1 MLARI
6 HSAAVVGV
14 EAVPVDVE
22 VDVGPGLPLCSIVG
36 LPDAAVREA
45 RERVRSA
52 IRNAGYDVPARRV
65 TVNLAPADLR
75 KVGPAYDLPIALGI
89 LTATQQL
96 PPQALAGCVVIGELS
111 LDGNVRPVPGVLN
124 IALAAR
130 ARRARAVVVPEG
142 NAAEAALVE
151 GLTVHAVGSLRALA
165 GVLTGR
171 EHSLALHPP
180 VRASGAPAACEA
192 VGSPI
197 EGRGPEVNGG
207 AGAVDLDLAD
217 VRGQAHA
224 RRALEI
230 AAAGA
235 HNLLLIG
242 PPGTGKT
249 MLAQRLPT
257 ILPPLAPEEAL
268 EVAAVYSAAGRLE
281 ATSPRDGGRFGLRR
295 RPAAASAQLGVRPF
309 RAPHH
314 GTSVQALI
322 GGGSPPAPGEV
333 SLAHLGVL
341 CLDEAA
347 EFHHDALAALRQ
359 PLEEGRVVVVRVAGT
374 VTLPARCMLVAAM
387 NPCPCGYFGDARRAC
402 ACTPSQRAR
411 YRARVSGPLLDRID
425 LHVEMP
431 PLPGAELTGAEPGEH
446 SAEIRTRVIR
456 ARRLQ
461 AARGREAGLAAA
473 YGACNATMPAVI
485 ARMCCGLG
493 PEARALLRGAVDRL
507 GLSPRAYHRL
517 IRVARTIADLEDT
530 PSIETRHVAEA
541 IGYRILDRSVESAG
555 TG

>member
-14 EAVPVDVE
+14 EAIPVDVE
-22 VDVGPGLPLCSIVG
+22 VDVGAGLPLCSIVG

-52 IRNAGYDVPARRV
+52 IRNAGCEMPARRV

-111 LDGNVRPVPGVLN
+111 LDGGVRPVAGVLN

-130 ARRARAVVVPEG
+130 ARRARAVIVPAA
-142 NAAEAALVE
+142 NAEEAALVD
-151 GLTVHAVGSLRALA
+151 GLTVHAVASLSSLMRA
-165 GVLTGR
+165 LTGR
-171 EHSLALHPP
+171 ERFPAQPAGGHPG
-180 VRASGAPAACEA
+180 SAPAVNPRPGTC
-192 VGSPI
+192 
-197 EGRGPEVNGG
+197 PEPGG
-207 AGAVDLDLAD
+207 EPDIAD

-224 RRALEI
+224 RRAVEI
-230 AAAGA
+230 AAAGG

-249 MLAQRLPT
+249 MLASRLPT
-257 ILPPLAPEEAL
+257 ILPPLSAEEAL
-268 EVAAVYSAAGRLE
+268 EVAAVYSAAGRLL
-281 ATSPRDGGRFGLRR
+281 AA
-295 RPAAASAQLGVRPF
+295 PARAGARPF

-314 GTSVQALI
+314 ATSVQALI

-341 CLDEAA
+341 FLDEAP

-359 PLEEGRVVVVRVAGT
+359 PLEEGRVVVVRVAGA
-374 VTLPARCMLVAAM
+374 VVLPARCMLVAAM
-387 NPCPCGYFGDARRAC
+387 NPCPCGYFGDARRVC
-402 ACTPSQRAR
+402 TCTPPQRMR

-425 LHVEMP
+425 LHIDMP
-431 PLPGAELTGAEPGEH
+431 PLSGAELAAARRGDR
-446 SAEIRTRVIR
+446 SADIR
-456 ARRLQ
+456 AGVLGRAAGSRRGGGR
-461 AARGREAGLAAA
+461 AASPSAATPRCQRRWRGRAAGSRPNRARCCAA
-473 YGACNATMPAVI
+473 
-485 ARMCCGLG
+485 
-493 PEARALLRGAVDRL
+493 
-507 GLSPRAYHRL
+507 
-517 IRVARTIADLEDT
+517 
-530 PSIETRHVAEA
+530 PS
-541 IGYRILDRSVESAG
+541 
-555 TG
+555 TGWA